1 MPQLLVLGVQ
11 PVDDLLPV
19 GRPLVLAPDRL
30 RERRQLP
37 GELLGLTREL
47 LGGVGKTGIVRERG
61 RWTFPETGSRGSLGR
76 GAIYLLVPET
86 CEFLTSAT
94 LAIKDPARERFRCP
108 LVSRMS

>member
-47 LGGVGKTGIVRERG
+47 LGGVGKAGIVRESG
-61 RWTFPETGSRGSLGR
+61 RWTFPGDRLAWLFRGR
-76 GAIYLLVPET
+76 GHLSP
-86 CEFLTSAT
+86 SAGNMRISD
-94 LAIKDPARERFRCP
+94 ACNSSHQRPCP
-108 LVSRMS
+108 GEI